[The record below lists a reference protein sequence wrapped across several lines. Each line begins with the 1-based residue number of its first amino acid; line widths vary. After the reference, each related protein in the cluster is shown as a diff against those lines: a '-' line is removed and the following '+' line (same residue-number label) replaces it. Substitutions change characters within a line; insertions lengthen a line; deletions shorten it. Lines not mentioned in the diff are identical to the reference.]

1 MSQSI
6 RDKVHLVVEWEP
18 GDVDLAGGLE
28 DARWDVGAHAL
39 ACNNHIR
46 VIRSIE
52 SLVST
57 GKSELSSVFQLVK
70 LQMLLNHRPVIH
82 E

>member
-1 MSQSI
+1 MSN
-6 RDKVHLVVEWEP
+6 R
-18 GDVDLAGGLE
+18 GVDATYLAGGLE
-28 DARWDVGAHAL
+28 DARRDVGAHAL

-57 GKSELSSVFQLVK
+57 GKRELSHINAQITIFWSD
-70 LQMLLNHRPVIH
+70 
-82 E
+82 